1 MRIVYIDRL
10 KGLAMIL
17 VVMGHLILVSFKNP
31 VGNPL
36 FAICETTEMMLFSFL
51 SGFVVTTMS
60 FGKVIKK
67 LPQLLLPMLTV
78 GIVYTYYSGR
88 QWDNFVNSPFK
99 CGYWY
104 FLFLVY
110 CYFCLAV
117 VQKYSIAFKMLWLRV
132 LQDIGWLVF
141 FCLIVVLTKHLF
153 RITWDVDWFSL
164 SVFSSFWPYFMLG
177 YIFRKYELVNYLA
190 DKNLLFSFA
199 LISYIPFVYLYCKRG
214 HVFMHLAA
222 LSIINSL
229 LFLSSKRENDVSF
242 AESILGY
249 IGKSSLDV
257 YLFHFFFLNTIN
269 LNMVGK
275 WFNMT
280 NNFFIEFIIVL
291 TIAIIVSFL
300 CVLISRVLHKSN
312 LLNVVVYG
320 RF

>member
-1 MRIVYIDRL
+1 
-10 KGLAMIL
+10 
-17 VVMGHLILVSFKNP
+17 
-31 VGNPL
+31 
-36 FAICETTEMMLFSFL
+36 
-51 SGFVVTTMS
+51 
-60 FGKVIKK
+60 
-67 LPQLLLPMLTV
+67 
-78 GIVYTYYSGR
+78 
-88 QWDNFVNSPFK
+88 
-99 CGYWY
+99 
-104 FLFLVY
+104 
-110 CYFCLAV
+110 
-117 VQKYSIAFKMLWLRV
+117 
-132 LQDIGWLVF
+132 
-141 FCLIVVLTKHLF
+141 
-153 RITWDVDWFSL
+153 
-164 SVFSSFWPYFMLG
+164 
-177 YIFRKYELVNYLA
+177 
-190 DKNLLFSFA
+190 
-199 LISYIPFVYLYCKRG
+199 
-214 HVFMHLAA
+214 MHLAA

-280 NNFFIEFIIVL
+280 NIFFIEFIIVL